1 MENMNHEIHIVD
13 FESRRVIKTLK
24 QGEYFDDVR
33 EWAIRDNVE
42 LLDFSVK
49 ATEDIAVYLQQQN
62 IVLKE
67 ISPSHVMAYVITET
81 DQASQE
87 GVIKVFASGMH
98 VNLRQQG
105 VIKPQLI
112 KTTDCR
118 GYMNIALQGTEWE
131 IGRIEAEGKH
141 EHTVKTFQDPVQFL
155 KDTSD
160 IFGNLELQFRA
171 TVKGGQLHR
180 LLVDM
185 VVRRGRVTGK
195 EVTLGK
201 DLNGIRRVENS
212 EAVCTHLIPF
222 LMGQDDEGKDKLI
235 TIESENNGEIF
246 ITSPEAFKRWNIN
259 GKPRYGLYTPE
270 TDNMQMSP
278 ARLFSL
284 GKQEFKRRIEPHV
297 SYEVDAI
304 DVHNVLGFEH
314 EKIEDGD
321 EIKIIDEGM
330 TPTLYLEARYIS
342 GKSSSMN
349 PESNIY
355 NFGRFREIKAPNEQM
370 YRIYQQLMTA
380 LKDKVP
386 QSVIDAIEEQVKD
399 ANDKAVEAGKQAQQ
413 AKEDSATAVKL
424 AEAIDKFVKENTV
437 EIIYSPTAPT
447 KNLIDGKTLW
457 FNTTN
462 NTLYLWKDKAWKAIS
477 VSQDAVEQLKKD
489 AGKLT
494 EDLNNLHT
502 QVDQTKK
509 DIQTLGTNIL
519 ALPDKK
525 YVDDQVKD
533 KADKS
538 GVFTKEEIKEGYVGK
553 QEYTTDKDG
562 NIKQFKDINTK
573 VEESAEVLKQTA
585 TKTELKQI
593 NADVV
598 AVDKKVTTAQ
608 QTADGTKKSIEQLTT
623 TFNDMAIGSV
633 NLVPD
638 SAYDGVFTN
647 VPNTIDQLTTK
658 LVSDRVNIRNK
669 ELVLSAMFYGTVT
682 SKGTK
687 PWLGAELSV
696 NYVDGSATTYH
707 SITELRN
714 LAINT
719 EYKERQFFQKFKVP
733 DKEIKSAYVTFGNR
747 NNAGTMKLFNIQLEV
762 GNVATA
768 WHPAPEDMISN
779 ADFVKKTNEI
789 INKVD
794 ENSAKLTEVTAFV
807 SPNANIIRNAVF
819 DGMDYWNQYQNITIS
834 KDKLYNGYNS
844 QQNIQTGLTENKY
857 YGAWQGIDWSMIE
870 VGKQYTGSVW
880 IMTDDPS
887 SIDQNGALEIIA
899 LKKDGT
905 RVFTASNPF
914 VSNNMKAGVWYQLK
928 ATTPAITTE
937 AVSMSLSAR
946 LWRNGRLWVAMPQLE
961 EGKEVTTFKP
971 SHLDG
976 EILKSR
982 TNEIKQTLDG
992 TVATVKSVEESI
1004 QRGADNLL
1012 IDSTANKNNPVFYD
1026 DPYFSVNGSS
1036 KTYVDDYMRLTCSL
1050 EADAFYQIGNM
1061 NLNTPTMH
1069 GVTSLT
1075 SISISGDF
1083 KGTAQSVDLVVF
1095 YRTGTANGWSEQLFK
1110 KAPINSNWQRISY
1123 SAQLPA
1129 NTSAWFVRIRFTRST
1144 SALNKTIDMRR
1155 LQVEVGPY
1163 ATPWKQS
1170 AEDVITINNKT
1181 NEIKQGLDE
1190 NSATITQINA
1200 QGFVGANLI
1209 ENSTFKELKGTNI
1222 SDPAKWTNNIGAVT
1236 TVQAPW
1242 DDEPRA
1248 NVVKFLRSGE
1258 TVNNIASMESMKVTA
1273 VQGENYT
1280 FSLWVKCP
1288 NFDTWDV
1295 KNPYIIQFFNSA
1307 GTRIQFLD
1315 VSITAEEAEQIKKN
1329 QWTRIVR
1336 TAKATT
1342 AGIAFVNIRTTLFR
1356 NGELYVRMPQVERGT
1371 MVTGWSYARND
1382 FADAYSTDTKIN
1394 SIVQTAD
1401 KTQSTIS
1408 DIQKTQGTQGT
1419 AINNQEKVIQ
1429 SHTSQFTQM
1438 SKLIEMKVTSQD
1450 IADYVGGVGTQNVLL
1465 NSAFEDREFS
1475 DMGVITKRTPSM
1487 REFYNTHGTVAGT
1500 AIVAPQNAP
1509 DAMHDNYNGVMIM
1522 ARGLTA
1528 DAWVGFGQTVPVT
1541 AGQGD
1546 ITFSAWIKTNDLA
1559 SIDAN
1564 FNLELKYYNGNAVV
1578 AGVQK
1583 SLNIKPQ
1590 LVEGKWAFCSF
1601 TMPVPNTRLTS
1612 VHANIWLQRNGTA
1625 FVSQPMLQ
1633 FSSKP
1638 SAFMENPKELVAYD
1652 NIFQNIALKVATA
1665 DYDKKMSTIDTQF
1678 KQTAEAIN
1686 MRAIKTDVY
1695 TKTEANG
1702 QFGSK
1707 TIVDQHEATLK
1718 LQATEINLRV
1728 KNNEIASQI
1737 NQTAQSVLIQA
1748 SKIMLDGYVEAKHL
1762 KAQRLEGVTIAT
1774 LPTGS
1779 QGNYMELNQQNL
1791 VLKGWDNGK
1800 LVSRGYL
1807 GFMPNLANNTVRT
1820 ALVLGN
1826 DYNNANALNVQGALF
1841 IEHKTPTWN
1850 NYNLTDVRFG
1860 IADSRASDGSIAMTT
1875 FLKMGYMGS
1884 VELASRSDIKVIS
1897 RNGGVDI
1904 TASGGG
1910 LSNINLS
1917 AQQYISNVTKTGS
1930 FDIYNSADTLPNQ
1943 SSILSIRDNRVK
1955 TNKTPDIDMVIGDQI
1970 MFRFATNGDYNKY
1983 GLQVKTGADGRGNYG
1998 NNLANMQVA
2007 KLYANQIDWS
2017 SSREFKTNI
2026 TDIKVDIL
2034 ETLMSLKPKQYHLI
2048 DDISKYNEDRNKAIS
2063 EGNEVPELTDDEVPL
2078 NWGFISEEVPE
2089 LIAGYGAKSVRGYAL
2104 TTLGIAGT
2112 QEVYKKHVALEGHVE
2127 KLTKKLESAMQI
2139 ISQLQEALLG
2149 QN

>member
-1 MENMNHEIHIVD
+1 MNHEIHIVD

-131 IGRIEAEGKH
+131 IGRIEADGKH

-284 GKQEFKRRIEPHV
+284 GKQEFKRRIEPHI

-355 NFGRFREIKAPNEQM
+355 NFGRFREIKTPNEQM
-370 YRIYQQLMTA
+370 YRVYQQLMTA

-386 QSVIDAIEEQVKD
+386 QSVIDALDKQVKE
-399 ANDKAVEAGKQAQQ
+399 AEKNAVEAGKQAQQ

-489 AGKLT
+489 AEKLT

-509 DIQTLGTNIL
+509 DIETLGTNIL

-562 NIKQFKDINTK
+562 NIKQFKAVNTK
-573 VEESAEVLKQTA
+573 VEQNAEDIRNSA
-585 TKTELKQI
+585 TKTELKQT
-593 NADVV
+593 NEKVV
-598 AVDKKVTTAQ
+598 AVDKKSTTAQ
-608 QTADGTKKSIEQLTT
+608 QNADEAKLKIEQLTT
-623 TFNDMAIGSV
+623 TFNNATVGTTNLAIGGEKIENNDTSTV
-633 NLVPD
+633 T
-638 SAYDGVFTN
+638 TN
-647 VPNTIDQLTTK
+647 VIYGLK
-658 LVSDRVNIRNK
+658 HSDRVDIRGK
-669 ELVLSAMFYGTVT
+669 DLIISAVFSGKITA
-682 SKGTK
+682 KGAN
-687 PWLGAELSV
+687 PWLGAEI
-696 NYVDGSATTYH
+696 
-707 SITELRN
+707 SIRWSDDNTIGYYSIKELRN
-714 LAINT
+714 LVIGQ
-719 EYKERQFFQKFKVP
+719 EYKERQFFTKFKVP
-733 DKEIKSAYVTFGNR
+733 DRPISSWSITVGSRHHAGVVHLNKVQVEEGTIPSAW
-747 NNAGTMKLFNIQLEV
+747 A
-762 GNVATA
+762 
-768 WHPAPEDMISN
+768 PAIEEFTSSE
-779 ADFVKKTNEI
+779 DFVKKTNEI
-789 INKVD
+789 IHTVD
-794 ENSAKLTEVTAFV
+794 ENSAKIERLEV
-807 SPNANIIRNAVF
+807 SGSDNANLIRNPVF
-819 DGMDYWNQYQNITIS
+819 DGMDYWNQYAGLSVS
-834 KDKLYNGYNS
+834 KDKLYKGYNS
-844 QQNIQTGLTENKY
+844 QQNIQTGLTANAY
-857 YGAWQGIDWSMIE
+857 RGAWQGIAWDKIE

-880 IMTDDPS
+880 IMTDDPAT
-887 SIDQNGALEIIA
+887 IDQNGALEIIA
-899 LKKDGT
+899 LKPDGA
-905 RVFTASNPF
+905 RVFTASHSF
-914 VSNNMKAGVWYQLK
+914 RATEMKAGEWYQLK
-928 ATTPAITTE
+928 ATTPVITAE

-946 LWRNGRLWVAMPQLE
+946 LWRNGRLWVACPQLE
-961 EGKEVTTFKP
+961 EGKNVTNFKQ
-971 SHLDG
+971 SYLDG
-976 EILKSR
+976 VITKQQ
-982 TNEIKQTLDG
+982 TNEIKQTVDG
-992 TVATVKSVEESI
+992 TIATVKSVEESI

-1012 IDSTANKNNPVFYD
+1012 IDSTANKVNPAFYD
-1026 DPYFSVNGSS
+1026 DKSFQVNGAV
-1036 KTYVDDYMRLTCSL
+1036 KTFVEDYMRLTCNS

-1061 NLNTPTMH
+1061 VLATPTMH
-1069 GVTSLT
+1069 GVTPLT
-1075 SISISGDF
+1075 NISISGDF
-1083 KGTAQSVDLVVF
+1083 KGTAQSLDLVIF
-1095 YRTGTANGWSEQLFK
+1095 YRLGTGTGWNESLLK
-1110 KAPINSNWQRISY
+1110 KASINSNWQRISY
-1123 SAQLPA
+1123 TAQLPA
-1129 NTSAWFVRIRFTRST
+1129 NVSAWFVRVRFTRNT
-1144 SALNKTIDMRR
+1144 SANTKTIDMRR

-1242 DDEPRA
+1242 ADEPRA
-1248 NVVKFLRSGE
+1248 NVVRFFRSGE
-1258 TVNNIASMESMKVTA
+1258 TINNIASMESMKVTA

-1288 NFDTWDV
+1288 KFDTWDI

-1315 VSITAEEAEQIKKN
+1315 VAITAEEAEQIKKN

-1371 MVTGWSYARND
+1371 MATGWSYARND

-1394 SIVQTAD
+1394 SIVQTAE

-1408 DIQKTQGTQGT
+1408 DVQKTQGTQGAT
-1419 AINNQEKVIQ
+1419 IAEQGKNITT
-1429 SHTSQFTQM
+1429 HTSQITQM
-1438 SKLIEMKVTSQD
+1438 SKLIETKVGSQFVE
-1450 IADYVGGVGTQNVLL
+1450 DYVGGVGTMNMYR
-1465 NSAFEDREFS
+1465 NATFEKRTVS
-1475 DMGVITKRTPSM
+1475 DMGV
-1487 REFYNTHGTVAGT
+1487 VT
-1500 AIVAPQNAP
+1500 ASVPDLTGWTQKTSAVTASATNAYK
-1509 DAMHDNYNGVMIM
+1509 HDNYNSVMIM
-1522 ARGLTA
+1522 ST
-1528 DAWVGFGQTVPVT
+1528 GQTANVWGGLVQQFPVVKD
-1541 AGQGD
+1541 QGYL
-1546 ITFSAWIKTNDLA
+1546 TLSAWILINDLKA
-1559 SIDAN
+1559 VDNGA
-1564 FNLELKYYNGNAVV
+1564 FLELKYWNGGTNV
-1578 AGVQK
+1578 ATVSVNVK
-1583 SLNIKPQ
+1583 DK
-1590 LVEGKWAFCSF
+1590 VTEGKWSF
-1601 TMPVPNTRLTS
+1601 VSLTHKVPGNSMTS
-1612 VHANIWLQRNGTA
+1612 VQASFFVTRNGLM
-1625 FVSQPMLQ
+1625 FVCQPMLQ
-1633 FSSKP
+1633 TGERP
-1638 SAFMENPKELVAYD
+1638 SAFMENPKDIINYD
-1652 NIFQNIALKVATA
+1652 KALQDITLKVATA
-1665 DYDKKMSTIDTQF
+1665 DYNKKMSSIDTQF
-1678 KQTAEAIN
+1678 KQTNLAID
-1686 MRAIKTDVY
+1686 MKASKTDVY

-1707 TIVDQHEATLK
+1707 TIVDKHEATLK

-1728 KNNEIASQI
+1728 KNNEIASTI

-1774 LPTGS
+1774 LPTNS
-1779 QGNYMELNQQNL
+1779 KGNYMELNQQNL

-1807 GFMPNLANNTVRT
+1807 GFMPNLPNNTVRT

-1841 IEHKTPTWN
+1841 IEHKTPAWN

-1884 VELASRSDIKVIS
+1884 VELASRSDIKMIS

-1904 TASGGG
+1904 TASGSG
-1910 LSNINLS
+1910 LSNIKLN
-1917 AQQYISNVTKTGS
+1917 AQQYISNITKTGS
-1930 FDIYNSADTLPNQ
+1930 FDISNSADTLPDK

-1955 TNKTPDIDMVIGDQI
+1955 ANKTPDIDMVIGDSI
-1970 MFRFATNGDYNKY
+1970 MFRYATNGDYNKY

-2007 KLYANQIDWS
+2007 KLYTNQIDWS

-2089 LIAGYGAKSVRGYAL
+2089 VIAGYGAKSVRGYAL

-2127 KLTKKLESAMQI
+2127 RLTKKLDSAMQI
-2139 ISQLQEALLG
+2139 ISQLQEVLLG

>member
-1 MENMNHEIHIVD
+1 MNHEIHIVD

-222 LMGQDDEGKDKLI
+222 LMGQDGEGKDKLI

-284 GKQEFKRRIEPHV
+284 GKQEFKRRIEPHI

-321 EIKIIDEGM
+321 EIKINDEGM

-355 NFGRFREIKAPNEQM
+355 NFGRFREIKTPNEQM
-370 YRIYQQLMTA
+370 YRVYQQLMTA

-386 QSVIDAIEEQVKD
+386 QSVIDALEEQVKE
-399 ANDKAVEAGKQAQQ
+399 AEKNAIEAGKQAQQ

-489 AGKLT
+489 AEKIT
-494 EDLNNLHT
+494 EDLKNLHT
-502 QVDQTKK
+502 QVDQTRK
-509 DIQTLGTNIL
+509 DIQTLGQDVL

-562 NIKQFKDINTK
+562 NIKQFKDVNTK
-573 VEESAEVLKQTA
+573 VEQNAEALKQTA
-585 TKTELKQI
+585 TKTELKQT
-593 NADVV
+593 NENVV
-598 AVDKKVTTAQ
+598 AVEKKATTAQ

-623 TFNDMAIGSV
+623 TFNDMAIGSA

-647 VPNTIDQLTTK
+647 VPNTIDQLTVK
-658 LVSDRVNIRNK
+658 RISDRVNIRNK

-682 SKGTK
+682 SKGAK

-768 WHPAPEDMISN
+768 WHPAPEDMTTN

-789 INKVD
+789 INTVD
-794 ENSAKLTEVTAFV
+794 QNSARLEKLEV
-807 SPNANIIRNAVF
+807 SGSENANLIRNPIF
-819 DGMDYWNQYQNITIS
+819 DGMDYWNQYDGLSVS
-834 KDKLYNGYNS
+834 KDKLYKGYNS
-844 QQNIQTGLTENKY
+844 LQNIQTGLTANAWR
-857 YGAWQGIDWSMIE
+857 GAWQGIAWDKIE

-887 SIDQNGALEIIA
+887 TIDQSGALEVIA

-905 RVFTASNPF
+905 RIFTASHSINATE
-914 VSNNMKAGVWYQLK
+914 MKAGEWYQLK
-928 ATTPAITTE
+928 ATTPVITAE

-946 LWRNGRLWVAMPQLE
+946 LWRNGRLWVACPQLE
-961 EGKEVTTFKP
+961 EGGNVTNFKQ
-971 SHLDG
+971 SYLDG
-976 EILKSR
+976 VITKQQ
-982 TNEIKQTLDG
+982 TNEIKQTVDS
-992 TVATVKSVEESI
+992 TVATIKSVEESI

-1012 IDSTANKNNPVFYD
+1012 IDSTANKVNPAFYD
-1026 DPYFSVNGSS
+1026 DKSFQINNVT
-1036 KTYVDDYMRLTCSL
+1036 KTYVEDYMRLTCVNDT
-1050 EADAFYQIGNM
+1050 DAFYQMGNM
-1061 NLNTPTMH
+1061 VLATPTMH
-1069 GVTSLT
+1069 GVTPLT
-1075 SISISGDF
+1075 NISISGEF
-1083 KGTAQSVDLVVF
+1083 KGTAQSLDLVIF
-1095 YRTGTANGWSEQLFK
+1095 YRLGTGTGWNESLLK
-1110 KAPINSNWQRISY
+1110 KSPINSNWQRISY
-1123 SAQLPA
+1123 TAQLPA
-1129 NTSAWFVRIRFTRST
+1129 NVSAWFIRVRFTRGNSSNT
-1144 SALNKTIDMRR
+1144 KTIDMRR

-1273 VQGENYT
+1273 VQGEDYT

-1288 NFDTWDV
+1288 KFDTWDI
-1295 KNPYIIQFFNSA
+1295 KNPYIIQFFNSS

-1408 DIQKTQGTQGT
+1408 DIQKTQGTQGAT
-1419 AINNQEKVIQ
+1419 IAEQGKNITT
-1429 SHTSQFTQM
+1429 HTSQITQM
-1438 SKLIEMKVTSQD
+1438 SKLIETKVESQFVE
-1450 IADYVGGVGTQNVLL
+1450 DYVGGVGTMNMYR
-1465 NSAFEDREFS
+1465 NATFEKRTVS
-1475 DMGVITKRTPSM
+1475 DMGV
-1487 REFYNTHGTVAGT
+1487 VT
-1500 AIVAPQNAP
+1500 ASVPDLTGWTQKTSAVTASATNAYK
-1509 DAMHDNYNGVMIM
+1509 HDNYNSAMIM
-1522 ARGLTA
+1522 ST
-1528 DAWVGFGQTVPVT
+1528 GQTANVWGGLVQQFPVVKD
-1541 AGQGD
+1541 QGYL
-1546 ITFSAWIKTNDLA
+1546 TLSAWILINDLKA
-1559 SIDAN
+1559 VDNGA
-1564 FNLELKYYNGNAVV
+1564 FLELKYWNGGTNVSTV
-1578 AGVQK
+1578 SVNVKDKVTEGQWSFV
-1583 SLNIKPQ
+1583 SLTHK
-1590 LVEGKWAFCSF
+1590 
-1601 TMPVPNTRLTS
+1601 VPGNSMTS
-1612 VHANIWLQRNGTA
+1612 VQASFFVTRNGLM
-1625 FVSQPMLQ
+1625 FVCQPMLQ
-1633 FSSKP
+1633 VGQRP
-1638 SAFMENPKELVAYD
+1638 SAFMENPKDVINYD
-1652 NIFQNIALKVATA
+1652 KTLQDITLKVATA

-1678 KQTAEAIN
+1678 KQTTEAIN
-1686 MRAIKTDVY
+1686 MKATKTDVY
-1695 TKTEANG
+1695 TKSEANG

-1707 TIVDQHEATLK
+1707 TIVDKHEAMLTVH
-1718 LQATEINLRV
+1718 ATEINLRV
-1728 KNNEIASQI
+1728 KSNEIASTI

-1826 DYNNANALNVQGALF
+1826 DYNNANALNVKGALF
-1841 IEHKTPTWN
+1841 IEHKTPAWN
-1850 NYNLTDVRFG
+1850 NYDLTDVRIG
-1860 IADSRASDGSIAMTT
+1860 MADSRASDGSIAMTT

-1884 VELASRSDIKVIS
+1884 VELASRSDVKITSGGAGVNIK
-1897 RNGGVDI
+1897 
-1904 TASGGG
+1904 ASGTG
-1910 LSNINLS
+1910 LSAITLN
-1917 AQQYISNVTKTGS
+1917 AQEYISNVTKSGS
-1930 FDIYNSADTLPNQ
+1930 FDIYNNTDTLPDK

-1955 TNKTPDIDMVIGDQI
+1955 ANKTPDIDMIIGDQI
-1970 MFRFATNGDYNKY
+1970 MFRFATNGDYYKY
-1983 GLQVKTGADGRGNYG
+1983 GLQVKTGSDGRGDYG
-1998 NNLANMQVA
+1998 KNLANMQVS

-2089 LIAGYGAKSVRGYAL
+2089 VIAGYGAKSVRGYAL

-2112 QEVYKKHVALEGHVE
+2112 QEVYKKHVTLEGHVE
-2127 KLTKKLESAMQI
+2127 RLTKKLDSAMQI
-2139 ISQLQEALLG
+2139 ISQLQEVLLG

>member
-105 VIKPQLI
+105 VVAPQFI

-118 GYMNIALQGTEWE
+118 GYMNIALKGTEWE

-171 TVKGGQLHR
+171 TVREGQLHR

-195 EVTLGK
+195 EITLGK

-212 EAVCTHLIPF
+212 EEVCTHLIPF

-321 EIKIIDEGM
+321 DITIIDEGM

-386 QSVIDAIEEQVKD
+386 QSVIDALEEQVKE
-399 ANDKAVEAGKQAQQ
+399 AEKNAIEAGKQAQQ

-424 AEAIDKFVKENTV
+424 AEAIDKFVRENTV

-489 AGKLT
+489 AEKLT
-494 EDLNNLHT
+494 EDLKNLHT

-509 DIQTLGTNIL
+509 DIETLGTNIL

-562 NIKQFKDINTK
+562 NIKQFKDVNTK
-573 VEESAEVLKQTA
+573 VEQNAEAIKNSA
-585 TKTELKQI
+585 TKTELKQT

-598 AVDKKVTTAQ
+598 AVDKKATTAIQ
-608 QTADGTKKSIEQLTT
+608 DAEGASLKIEQLTT
-623 TFNDMAIGSV
+623 TFNDAKVGSTNLAIGGEKIENNDTSTV
-633 NLVPD
+633 T
-638 SAYDGVFTN
+638 TN
-647 VPNTIDQLTTK
+647 VIYGLK
-658 LVSDRVNIRNK
+658 HSDRVDIRGK
-669 ELVLSAMFYGTVT
+669 DLIISAVFSGKITA
-682 SKGTK
+682 KGAN
-687 PWLGAELSV
+687 PWLGAEI
-696 NYVDGSATTYH
+696 
-707 SITELRN
+707 SIRWSDDNTIGYYSIKELRN
-714 LAINT
+714 LVIGQ
-719 EYKERQFFQKFKVP
+719 EYKERQFFTKFKVP
-733 DKEIKSAYVTFGNR
+733 DRPMSSWSITVGSRHHEGVVHLNKVQVEEGTIPSAW
-747 NNAGTMKLFNIQLEV
+747 A
-762 GNVATA
+762 
-768 WHPAPEDMISN
+768 PAIEEFTSSE
-779 ADFVKKTNEI
+779 DFVKKTNEI
-789 INKVD
+789 INTVD
-794 ENSAKLTEVTAFV
+794 QNSARIEKLEV
-807 SPNANIIRNAVF
+807 SGSENANLIRNPIF
-819 DGMDYWNQYQNITIS
+819 DGMDYWNQYDGLSVS
-834 KDKLYNGYNS
+834 KDKLYKGYNS
-844 QQNIQTGLTENKY
+844 LQNIQTGLTANAWR
-857 YGAWQGIDWSMIE
+857 GAWQGIAWDKIE

-887 SIDQNGALEIIA
+887 TIDQSGALEVIA

-905 RVFTASNPF
+905 RIFTASHSIKANE
-914 VSNNMKAGVWYQLK
+914 MKAGEWYQLK
-928 ATTPAITTE
+928 ATTPVITAE

-946 LWRNGRLWVAMPQLE
+946 LWRNGRLWVACPQLE
-961 EGKEVTTFKP
+961 EGENVTNFKQ
-971 SHLDG
+971 SYLDG
-976 EILKSR
+976 VITKQQ
-982 TNEIKQTLDG
+982 TNEIKQTVDS
-992 TVATVKSVEESI
+992 TVATIKSVEESI

-1012 IDSTANKNNPVFYD
+1012 IDSTANKVNPAFYD
-1026 DPYFSVNGSS
+1026 DKSFQVNGAV
-1036 KTYVDDYMRLTCSL
+1036 KTFVEDYMRLTCNS

-1061 NLNTPTMH
+1061 VLATPTMH
-1069 GVTSLT
+1069 GVTPLT
-1075 SISISGDF
+1075 NISISGDF
-1083 KGTAQSVDLVVF
+1083 KGTAQSLDLVIF
-1095 YRTGTANGWSEQLFK
+1095 YRLGTGTGWNESLLK
-1110 KAPINSNWQRISY
+1110 KASINSNWQRISY
-1123 SAQLPA
+1123 TVQLPA
-1129 NTSAWFVRIRFTRST
+1129 NVSAWFVRVRFTRNT
-1144 SALNKTIDMRR
+1144 SANTKTIDMRR

-1163 ATPWKQS
+1163 ATPWRQS

-1248 NVVKFLRSGE
+1248 NVVKFLRSSE
-1258 TVNNIASMESMKVTA
+1258 TINNIASMESMKVTA
-1273 VQGENYT
+1273 VQGESYT

-1288 NFDTWDV
+1288 NFDTWDIR
-1295 KNPYIIQFFNSA
+1295 NPYIIQFFNSA

-1394 SIVQTAD
+1394 SIVQTAE

-1408 DIQKTQGTQGT
+1408 DVQKTQGTQGAT
-1419 AINNQEKVIQ
+1419 IAEQGKNITTH
-1429 SHTSQFTQM
+1429 SSQITQM
-1438 SKLIEMKVTSQD
+1438 SKLIETKVGSQFVE
-1450 IADYVGGVGTQNVLL
+1450 DYVGGVGTMNMYR
-1465 NSAFEDREFS
+1465 NATFEKRTVS
-1475 DMGVITKRTPSM
+1475 DMGV
-1487 REFYNTHGTVAGT
+1487 VT
-1500 AIVAPQNAP
+1500 ASIPDLTGWTQKTSVVTASATNAYK
-1509 DAMHDNYNGVMIM
+1509 HDNYNSVMIM
-1522 ARGLTA
+1522 ST
-1528 DAWVGFGQTVPVT
+1528 GQTANVWGGLVQQFPIVKD
-1541 AGQGD
+1541 QGYL
-1546 ITFSAWIKTNDLA
+1546 TLSAWILINDLKA
-1559 SIDAN
+1559 VDNGA
-1564 FNLELKYYNGNAVV
+1564 FLELKYWNGGTNV
-1578 AGVQK
+1578 ATVSVNVK
-1583 SLNIKPQ
+1583 DK
-1590 LVEGKWAFCSF
+1590 VTEGKWSF
-1601 TMPVPNTRLTS
+1601 VSLTHKVPGNSMTS
-1612 VHANIWLQRNGTA
+1612 VQASFFVTRNGLM
-1625 FVSQPMLQ
+1625 FVCQPMLQ
-1633 FSSKP
+1633 TGERP
-1638 SAFMENPKELVAYD
+1638 SAFMENPKDVINYD
-1652 NIFQNIALKVATA
+1652 KALQDITLKVATA

-1678 KQTAEAIN
+1678 KQTTEAIN

-1707 TIVDQHEATLK
+1707 TIVEQHEATLK

-1807 GFMPNLANNTVRT
+1807 GFMPNLPNNTVRT

-1826 DYNNANALNVQGALF
+1826 DYNNANALNVKGSLF

-1850 NYNLTDVRFG
+1850 NYDLTDVRIG
-1860 IADSRASDGSIAMTT
+1860 MADSRASDGSITMTT

-1884 VELASRSDIKVIS
+1884 VELASRSDIKVFS

-1904 TASGGG
+1904 TASGTA
-1910 LSNINLS
+1910 LSAITLT
-1917 AQQYISNVTKTGS
+1917 AQQYISNITKTGS
-1930 FDIYNSADTLPNQ
+1930 FDIYNNTNGLPDSTSTLA
-1943 SSILSIRDNRVK
+1943 IRDNRVK
-1955 TNKTPDIDMVIGDQI
+1955 STKTPDVDLIIGDGI

-1998 NNLANMQVA
+1998 SNLANMQVA

-2034 ETLMSLKPKQYHLI
+2034 ETIMSLKPKQYHLI

-2089 LIAGYGAKSVRGYAL
+2089 VIAGYGAKSVRGYAL

-2127 KLTKKLESAMQI
+2127 RLTKKLDSAMQI
-2139 ISQLQEALLG
+2139 ISQLQEVLLG

>member
-399 ANDKAVEAGKQAQQ
+399 ANDKAIEAGKQAQQ

-477 VSQDAVEQLKKD
+477 VSEDAVEQLKKD
-489 AGKLT
+489 AEKLT

-562 NIKQFKDINTK
+562 NIKQFKEVNTK
-573 VEESAEVLKQTA
+573 VEQNAEAIKNSA
-585 TKTELKQI
+585 TKTELKQV
-593 NADVV
+593 NEDVV

-608 QTADGTKKSIEQLTT
+608 QDANGAKFNIEQLTT
-623 TFNDMAIGSV
+623 TFNNAKVGST
-633 NLVPD
+633 NLILLSD
-638 SAYDGVFTN
+638 YDKAWTN
-647 VPNTIDQLTTK
+647 APATINDLISLK
-658 LVSDRVNIRNK
+658 VSNREDIRNK
-669 ELVLSAMFYGTVT
+669 EIVISAYFSGLVT
-682 SKGTK
+682 SKGDK
-687 PWLGAELSV
+687 PWLGIELAV
-696 NYVDGSATTYH
+696 TYVDGTQAWFPVS
-707 SITELRN
+707 ELRN
-714 LAINT
+714 LALNKQYN
-719 EYKERQFFQKFKVP
+719 EQQFYSKHKIP
-733 DKEIKSAYVTFGNR
+733 DKEIKSMYVTLGNR
-747 NNAGTMKLFNIQLEV
+747 NHAGTMRLHHVQLET
-762 GNVATA
+762 GSFPSSWA
-768 WHPAPEDMISN
+768 PAPEDMTSN
-779 ADFVKKTNEI
+779 TDFVKKTNEI
-789 INKVD
+789 INTVD
-794 ENSAKLTEVTAFV
+794 ENSAKLTEVSAFV

-880 IMTDDPS
+880 VMTDDPS
-887 SIDQNGALEIIA
+887 TIDQNGALEIIA

-905 RVFTASNPF
+905 RVFTASNSF
-914 VSNNMKAGVWYQLK
+914 VAKDMKAGVWYQLK
-928 ATTPAITTE
+928 ATTPAINAE
-937 AVSMSLSAR
+937 AVSMSMSCR

-961 EGKEVTTFKP
+961 EGKAVTAFKP

-976 EILKSR
+976 EILKTR

-992 TVATVKSVEESI
+992 TVAKVTSVEESI

-1012 IDSTANKNNPVFYD
+1012 VDSSANKVTPRLYD
-1026 DPYFSVNGSS
+1026 DDYFLFNKSIKSYAEDFLRM
-1036 KTYVDDYMRLTCSL
+1036 TCVDDT
-1050 EADAFYQIGNM
+1050 DAFYQIGN
-1061 NLNTPTMH
+1061 TWTSKDAMH
-1069 GVTSLT
+1069 G
-1075 SISISGDF
+1075 ISIGDNITISGEF
-1083 KGTAQSVDLVVF
+1083 KGTAQSVDLVIF
-1095 YRTGTANGWSEQLFK
+1095 YRLKGGTGWYENLVK
-1110 KAPINSNWQRISY
+1110 KNAINADWQKISY
-1123 SAQLPA
+1123 SAKIPA
-1129 NTSAWFVRIRFTRST
+1129 NVVAWFARIRFTRGFSSNT
-1144 SALNKTIDMRR
+1144 KAIDLRR
-1155 LQVEVGPY
+1155 LQVELGEY

-1170 AEDVITINNKT
+1170 AEDIITINNKT

-1209 ENSTFKELKGTNI
+1209 ENSTFKELKGTNLN
-1222 SDPAKWTNNIGAVT
+1222 DPAKWTNNGTNTT
-1236 TVQAPW
+1236 TVQMPW

-1273 VQGENYT
+1273 VQGEDYT

-1288 NFDTWDV
+1288 KFDTWDI

-1307 GTRIQFLD
+1307 GTRVQFLD

-1450 IADYVGGVGTQNVLL
+1450 IADYVGGVGTQNMLL

-1528 DAWVGFGQTVPVT
+1528 DSWVGFGQMVPVT

-1564 FNLELKYYNGNAVV
+1564 FNLELKYYNGNTVV

-1590 LVEGKWAFCSF
+1590 LVEGKWTFCFF

-1612 VHANIWLQRNGTA
+1612 VSANIWLQRNGTA

-1638 SAFMENPKELVAYD
+1638 SAFMENTKELVAYD
-1652 NIFQNIALKVATA
+1652 NIYQNIALKVATA
-1665 DYDKKMSTIDTQF
+1665 DYDKKMSTIETQF
-1678 KQTAEAIN
+1678 KQTKEAIDLKATATN
-1686 MRAIKTDVY
+1686 VY
-1695 TKTEANG
+1695 TKSEANG

-1707 TIVDQHEATLK
+1707 TLVEQHEATLK
-1718 LQATEINLRV
+1718 VQANEISLRV

-1774 LPTGS
+1774 LPTNS
-1779 QGNYMELNQQNL
+1779 KGNYMELNQQNL
-1791 VLKGWDNGK
+1791 VLKGWDNNK

-1807 GFMPNLANNTVRT
+1807 GFMPNLPNNTVRT

-1826 DYNNANALNVQGALF
+1826 DYNNANALNVKGALF
-1841 IEHKTPTWN
+1841 IEHKTPAWN
-1850 NYNLTDVRFG
+1850 NYDLTDVRIG
-1860 IADSRASDGSIAMTT
+1860 MADSRASDGSIAMTT

-1884 VELASRSDIKVIS
+1884 VELASRSDIKLFS
-1897 RNGGVDI
+1897 QGGGVNVI
-1904 TASGGG
+1904 ASGGG
-1910 LSNINLS
+1910 LSSITLN
-1917 AQQYISNVTKTGS
+1917 AQQYIANITKTGS
-1930 FDIYNSADTLPNQ
+1930 FDIYNNTDALPNK

-1955 TNKTPDIDMVIGDQI
+1955 ATQTPDIDMVIGDSI
-1970 MFRFATNGDYNKY
+1970 MFRYATNGDYNKY
-1983 GLQVKTGADGRGNYG
+1983 GLQVKTGADGRGDYG
-1998 NNLANMQVA
+1998 KNLANMQVA

-2089 LIAGYGAKSVRGYAL
+2089 VIAGYGAKSVRGYAL

-2127 KLTKKLESAMQI
+2127 KLTKKLESAMKI

>member
-284 GKQEFKRRIEPHV
+284 GKQEFKRRIEPHI

-355 NFGRFREIKAPNEQM
+355 NFGRFREIKTPNEQM
-370 YRIYQQLMTA
+370 YRVYQQLMTA

-386 QSVIDAIEEQVKD
+386 QSVIDALEEQVKE
-399 ANDKAVEAGKQAQQ
+399 AEKNAIEAGKQAQQ

-489 AGKLT
+489 AEKLT
-494 EDLNNLHT
+494 EDLKNLHT

-509 DIQTLGTNIL
+509 DIETLGTNVL

-525 YVDDQVKD
+525 YVDDQLKD
-533 KADKS
+533 KADKA

-553 QEYTTDKDG
+553 QEYTTDKNG
-562 NIKQFKDINTK
+562 NIQQFKDVNTK
-573 VEESAEVLKQTA
+573 VEQNAEALKQTA
-585 TKTELKQI
+585 TKTELKQT

-608 QTADGTKKSIEQLTT
+608 QTADGAKLNIEQLTT
-623 TFNDMAIGSV
+623 TFNNATVGATNLAIGGEKIENNDASTV
-633 NLVPD
+633 T
-638 SAYDGVFTN
+638 TN
-647 VPNTIDQLTTK
+647 VIYGLK
-658 LVSDRVNIRNK
+658 HSDRVDIRGK
-669 ELVLSAMFYGTVT
+669 DLIISAVFSGKITA
-682 SKGTK
+682 KGAN
-687 PWLGAELSV
+687 PWLGAEI
-696 NYVDGSATTYH
+696 
-707 SITELRN
+707 SIKWSDDNTIGYYSIKELRN
-714 LAINT
+714 LVIGQ
-719 EYKERQFFQKFKVP
+719 EYKERQFFTKFKVP
-733 DKEIKSAYVTFGNR
+733 DRPMSSWSITVGSRHHAGVVHLNKVQVEEGVIPSA
-747 NNAGTMKLFNIQLEV
+747 
-762 GNVATA
+762 
-768 WHPAPEDMISN
+768 WSPAVEEFTSSD
-779 ADFVKKTNEI
+779 DFVKKTNEI
-789 INKVD
+789 IHTVEENTQRIEEVSQSTVMKANLVD
-794 ENSAKLTEVTAFV
+794 NPTFLDL
-807 SPNANIIRNAVF
+807 IR
-819 DGMDYWNQYQNITIS
+819 WNTYNGTVAE
-834 KDKLYNGYNS
+834 DKTVMFNGYNTMKD
-844 QQNIQTGLTENKY
+844 IQEGLTADGYRGANQRLNKTDLE
-857 YGAWQGIDWSMIE
+857 I
-870 VGKQYTGSVW
+870 GKFYTASVW
-880 IMTDDPS
+880 VMTDDPTKFDG
-887 SIDQNGALEIIA
+887 IIGLELIA
-899 LKKDGT
+899 YTNVASGT
-905 RVFTASNPF
+905 RKWTATQRIEL
-914 VSNNMKAGVWYQLK
+914 VEAKKMKVGEWVHLQCTAPMAL
-928 ATTPAITTE
+928 TE
-937 AVSMSLSAR
+937 DVEGIYFNCR
-946 LWRNGRLWVAMPQLE
+946 LWRNGRLWIACPQVVDGKVVTPFTMDR
-961 EGKEVTTFKP
+961 EGTTV
-971 SHLDG
+971 L
-976 EILKSR
+976 R
-982 TNEIKQTLDG
+982 RQTNEIKQTVDG

-1012 IDSTANKNNPVFYD
+1012 IDSTANKVNPAFYD
-1026 DPYFSVNGSS
+1026 DKSFQINNVT
-1036 KTYVDDYMRLTCSL
+1036 KTYVEDYMRLTCVNDT
-1050 EADAFYQIGNM
+1050 DAFYQMGNM
-1061 NLNTPTMH
+1061 VLATPTMH
-1069 GVTSLT
+1069 GVTPLT
-1075 SISISGDF
+1075 NISISGEF
-1083 KGTAQSVDLVVF
+1083 KGTAQSLDLVIF
-1095 YRTGTANGWSEQLFK
+1095 YRLGAGTGWNESLLK

-1123 SAQLPA
+1123 TAQLPV
-1129 NTSAWFVRIRFTRST
+1129 NVSAWFVRVRFTRGNS
-1144 SALNKTIDMRR
+1144 SNAKTIDMRR

-1242 DDEPRA
+1242 ADEPRA

-1273 VQGENYT
+1273 VQGESYT

-1288 NFDTWDV
+1288 KFDTWDI
-1295 KNPYIIQFFNSA
+1295 KNPYIIQFFNSS

-1315 VSITAEEAEQIKKN
+1315 VSITAEEAEQLKKN
-1329 QWTRIVR
+1329 VWVRIVR

-1371 MVTGWSYARND
+1371 MATGWSYARND
-1382 FADAYSTDTKIN
+1382 FADAYSTETKIN
-1394 SIVQTAD
+1394 SIVQTAE

-1408 DIQKTQGTQGT
+1408 DVQKTQGTQGAT
-1419 AINNQEKVIQ
+1419 IAEQGKNITT
-1429 SHTSQFTQM
+1429 HTSQITQM
-1438 SKLIEMKVTSQD
+1438 SKLIETKVGSQFVE
-1450 IADYVGGVGTQNVLL
+1450 DYVGGVGTMNMYR
-1465 NSAFEDREFS
+1465 NATFEKRTVS
-1475 DMGVITKRTPSM
+1475 DMGV
-1487 REFYNTHGTVAGT
+1487 VT
-1500 AIVAPQNAP
+1500 ASVPDLTGWTQKTSAVTASATNAYK
-1509 DAMHDNYNGVMIM
+1509 HDNYNSVMIM
-1522 ARGLTA
+1522 ST
-1528 DAWVGFGQTVPVT
+1528 GQTANVWGGLVQQFPVVKD
-1541 AGQGD
+1541 QGYL
-1546 ITFSAWIKTNDLA
+1546 TLSAWILINDLKA
-1559 SIDAN
+1559 VDNGA
-1564 FNLELKYYNGNAVV
+1564 FLELKYWNGGTNV
-1578 AGVQK
+1578 ATV
-1583 SLNIKPQ
+1583 SVNIKDK
-1590 LVEGKWAFCSF
+1590 VTEGKWSF
-1601 TMPVPNTRLTS
+1601 VSLTHKVPGNSMTS
-1612 VHANIWLQRNGTA
+1612 VQASFFVTRNGLM
-1625 FVSQPMLQ
+1625 FVCQPMLQ
-1633 FSSKP
+1633 TGERP
-1638 SAFMENPKELVAYD
+1638 SAFMENPKDIINYD
-1652 NIFQNIALKVATA
+1652 KALQDITLKVATA
-1665 DYDKKMSTIDTQF
+1665 DYNKKMSSIDTQF
-1678 KQTAEAIN
+1678 KQTKEAIDLKATATN
-1686 MRAIKTDVY
+1686 VY
-1695 TKTEANG
+1695 TKSEANG

-1707 TIVDQHEATLK
+1707 TIVEQHEAK
-1718 LQATEINLRV
+1718 LRVQADEINMRV
-1728 KNNEIASQI
+1728 KNNEIASTI

-1762 KAQRLEGVTIAT
+1762 KAKRLEGVTIAT

-1800 LVSRGYL
+1800 LVSRGYF
-1807 GFMPNLANNTVRT
+1807 GFMPNLSNNTVRT
-1820 ALVLGN
+1820 AIALGN
-1826 DYNNANALNVQGALF
+1826 DYNNANALNVKGALF
-1841 IEHKTPTWN
+1841 IEHKTPAWN
-1850 NYNLTDVRFG
+1850 NYDLTDVRIG
-1860 IADSRASDGSIAMTT
+1860 MADSRASDGSIAMTT
-1875 FLKMGYMGS
+1875 FLKMGYRGS
-1884 VELASRSDIKVIS
+1884 VELASRSDIKVFS
-1897 RNGGVDI
+1897 QSGGVNI
-1904 TASGGG
+1904 TASGTGISAIT
-1910 LSNINLS
+1910 LN
-1917 AQQYISNVTKTGS
+1917 AQQYITNITKTGS
-1930 FDIYNSADTLPNQ
+1930 FDINNNTDTLPDK

-1955 TNKTPDIDMVIGDQI
+1955 TTQTPDIDIVIGDSI
-1970 MFRFATNGDYNKY
+1970 MFRYATNGDYNKY
-1983 GLQVKTGADGRGNYG
+1983 GLQVKTGSDGRGNYG
-1998 NNLANMQVA
+1998 KNLANMQVA

-2063 EGNEVPELTDDEVPL
+2063 EGNEVPELTDDEIPL

-2089 LIAGYGAKSVRGYAL
+2089 VIAGYGAKSVRGYAL

-2112 QEVYKKHVALEGHVE
+2112 QEVYKKHIALEGHVE

>member
-105 VIKPQLI
+105 VVAPQFI

-118 GYMNIALQGTEWE
+118 GYMNIALKGTEWE

-171 TVKGGQLHR
+171 TVREGQLHR

-195 EVTLGK
+195 EITLGK

-212 EAVCTHLIPF
+212 EEVCTHLIPF

-321 EIKIIDEGM
+321 DITIIDEGM

-399 ANDKAVEAGKQAQQ
+399 ANDKAIEAGKQAQQ
-413 AKEDSATAVKL
+413 AQKDSQTAKEL

-447 KNLIDGKTLW
+447 KGLIDGKTLW
-457 FNTTN
+457 YNTTN
-462 NTLYLWKDKAWKAIS
+462 KVLYLWKDKAWKAIS
-477 VSQDAVEQLKKD
+477 VSQDALDQLKKD
-489 AGKLT
+489 AEKLT

-509 DIQTLGTNIL
+509 DIETLGKDVL
-519 ALPDKK
+519 SLPNKK
-525 YVDDQVKD
+525 YVDDQLKD

-538 GVFTKEEIKEGYVGK
+538 GVFTKDEIKEGYVGK
-553 QEYTTDKDG
+553 QEYTTDKNG
-562 NIKQFKDINTK
+562 NIEKFKDFNTK
-573 VEESAEVLKQTA
+573 VEQNAEALKQTA
-585 TKTELKQI
+585 TKTELKQT
-593 NADVV
+593 NENVV

-608 QTADGTKKSIEQLTT
+608 QDANGAKLNIEQLTT
-623 TFNDMAIGSV
+623 TFNNAKIGST
-633 NLVPD
+633 NLILLSD
-638 SAYDGVFTN
+638 YDKTWTDA
-647 VPNTIDQLTTK
+647 PATIDDLTNLK
-658 LVSDRVNIRNK
+658 VSNREDIRNK
-669 ELVLSAMFYGTVT
+669 EIVISAYFSGKVT
-682 SKGTK
+682 SKGAK
-687 PWLGAELSV
+687 PWLGIELAV
-696 NYVDGSATTYH
+696 TYVDGTQAWFPVS
-707 SITELRN
+707 ELRN
-714 LAINT
+714 LVLNKQYN
-719 EYKERQFFQKFKVP
+719 EQQFYSKHKVP
-733 DKEIKSAYVTFGNR
+733 DKEIKSMYVTLGNR
-747 NNAGTMKLFNIQLEV
+747 NNAGTMRLHHVQLET
-762 GNVATA
+762 GSFPSSWA
-768 WHPAPEDMISN
+768 PAPEDMTSN
-779 ADFVKKTNEI
+779 TDFIKKTNEI
-789 INKVD
+789 INTVD
-794 ENSAKLTEVTAFV
+794 ENSAKLTEVSAFV

-834 KDKLYNGYNS
+834 TDKLYNGYNS

-880 IMTDDPS
+880 VMTDDPS
-887 SIDQNGALEIIA
+887 TIDQNGALEIIA

-914 VSNNMKAGVWYQLK
+914 SANNMKAGVWYQLK

-1012 IDSTANKNNPVFYD
+1012 VDSTANKNNPIFYD
-1026 DPYFSVNGSS
+1026 DKYFQVNGAS

-1061 NLNTPTMH
+1061 VLTTPTMH
-1069 GVTSLT
+1069 GVTPLT
-1075 SISISGDF
+1075 NISISGDF
-1083 KGTAQSVDLVVF
+1083 KGTAQSVDLVIF
-1095 YRTGTANGWSEQLFK
+1095 YRTGTANGWSENLFK

-1129 NTSAWFVRIRFTRST
+1129 NTSAWFVRVRFTRST

-1155 LQVEVGPY
+1155 LQIEVGPY
-1163 ATPWKQS
+1163 ATPWRQS

-1200 QGFVGANLI
+1200 QGFIGANLI

-1236 TVQAPW
+1236 TVQTPW
-1242 DDEPRA
+1242 GDEPRA
-1248 NVVKFLRSGE
+1248 NVVKFLRTGE
-1258 TVNNIASMESMKVTA
+1258 TVNNIASMESWRVTA

-1288 NFDTWDV
+1288 NFDAWDTRI
-1295 KNPYIIQFFNSA
+1295 PYIIQFFNSS

-1342 AGIAFVNIRTTLFR
+1342 AGIASVNIRTTLFR
-1356 NGELYVRMPQVERGT
+1356 NGELYVRMPQVERGE

-1419 AINNQEKVIQ
+1419 AISNQEKVITT
-1429 SHTSQFTQM
+1429 HTSQFTQM
-1438 SKLIEMKVTSQD
+1438 SKEIEMKVTSQD

-1509 DAMHDNYNGVMIM
+1509 DAMHDNYNGIMIM

-1528 DAWVGFGQTVPVT
+1528 DAWVGFGQEVPVT

-1583 SLNIKPQ
+1583 SINIKPQ
-1590 LVEGKWAFCSF
+1590 LVEGKWSFCF
-1601 TMPVPNTRLTS
+1601 LTMPVPNTRLTS

-1665 DYDKKMSTIDTQF
+1665 DYDKKISSIDTQF
-1678 KQTAEAIN
+1678 KQTNLAID
-1686 MRAIKTDVY
+1686 MKATKTDVY
-1695 TKTEANG
+1695 TKSEANG

-1707 TIVDQHEATLK
+1707 TIVDKHEAMLTV
-1718 LQATEINLRV
+1718 QATEINLRV

-1807 GFMPNLANNTVRT
+1807 GFMPNLPNNTVRT

-1826 DYNNANALNVQGALF
+1826 DYNNANALNVKGSLF

-1850 NYNLTDVRFG
+1850 NYDLTDVRIG
-1860 IADSRASDGSIAMTT
+1860 MADSRASDGSIAMTT

-1884 VELASRSDIKVIS
+1884 VELASRSDIKVFS

-1904 TASGGG
+1904 TASGTA
-1910 LSNINLS
+1910 LSAITIT
-1917 AQQYISNVTKTGS
+1917 AQQYISNITKTGS
-1930 FDIYNSADTLPNQ
+1930 FDIYNNTNGLPDSTSTLA
-1943 SSILSIRDNRVK
+1943 IRDNRVK
-1955 TNKTPDIDMVIGDQI
+1955 STKTPDVDLIIGDGI

-1998 NNLANMQVA
+1998 SNLANMQVA

-2034 ETLMSLKPKQYHLI
+2034 ETIMSLKPKQYHLI

-2089 LIAGYGAKSVRGYAL
+2089 VIAGYGAKSVRGYAL

-2127 KLTKKLESAMQI
+2127 RLTKKLDSAMQI
-2139 ISQLQEALLG
+2139 ISQLQEVLLG
-2149 QN
+2149 QK